1 MKWIWKLVIWKKK
14 NKQVIWGCLKNKE
27 SPNYQ
32 YYCPSKSHFEKEN
45 KIPTHFKTMHRNSS
59 QTGLFNND
67 EVTLKS
73 VLANVS
79 YIKFNIRNILK
90 FHQLTVHPQM
100 GKSTQNTEESFL
112 TSIGG
117 ESDQLNSW
125 FFHLFIYEN

>member
-1 MKWIWKLVIWKKK
+1 
-14 NKQVIWGCLKNKE
+14 
-27 SPNYQ
+27 
-32 YYCPSKSHFEKEN
+32 
-45 KIPTHFKTMHRNSS
+45 MHRNSS

-117 ESDQLNSW
+117 ESDQLKSW